1 LQARREYLM
10 DASSENVDPRSRAL
24 QQAFLALME
33 PEVGRRVGESAGMSS
48 ESHDLLLAAV
58 ETATASPE
66 EREDFMAQAQALA
79 ESAVD
84 ASWRQIEEMRRNAP
98 GIPVFRTLDTLPALL
113 LGVPLRP
120 FVSTSEA
127 TPPGLSRYD
136 IGMRHKVAHGI
147 VGAALTGQPAS
158 VGFSGFRMPSERLV
172 ERFHV
177 AILQA
182 GAVAGLLL
190 TGTINPE
197 DGCECHTMV
206 TDRIMAS
213 LGVGGRDRPDHGPVR
228 TLDEILA
235 EKGLTKA
242 FHDRFVDA
250 WNVAQDLLGPARASG
265 LLDREAEQ
273 LHTAGRITIDPVAV
287 AFAVNDIARIS
298 APGTDDLTGPATRM
312 AAMAVAERYVGGG
325 PVHATLSLVS
335 RTPTYRS
342 REHSELTAFTTAF
355 AAVLAG
361 RWRAEQP
368 MSGVAPAWDAV
379 ATPEGASTRDRQ
391 ATSLALTIVKRH
403 WKEIEAAARELI
415 GAGVI
420 DLPACPRR
428 DGPTT
433 GRSSASRPDRR
444 QRGRRR
450 RR

>member
-1 LQARREYLM
+1 M

-24 QQAFLALME
+24 GQAFLALME
-33 PEVGRRVGESAGMSS
+33 PEVGRRRGEGAVISS
-48 ESHDLLLAAV
+48 ESHDLLMAAV
-58 ETATASPE
+58 GAAAASPE
-66 EREDFMAQAQALA
+66 EREDFMAQARALA

-98 GIPVFRTLDTLPALL
+98 GIPVFRTLDTLPVLL

-120 FVSTSEA
+120 FLSTSEA

-136 IGMRHKVAHGI
+136 IGMRHTVAHGI
-147 VGAALTGQPAS
+147 VGAALTGQPFS
-158 VGFSGFRMPSERLV
+158 VGFGGFRVPGEGLAEKFR
-172 ERFHV
+172 V

-182 GAVAGLLL
+182 GAVADLLL
-190 TGTINPE
+190 TGTPNQE
-197 DGCECHTMV
+197 NGCGCHTLV
-206 TDRIMAS
+206 TDRIMAA
-213 LGVGGRDRPDHGPVR
+213 LGVEGDDRPDHDPVR
-228 TLDEILA
+228 TLDAILA
-235 EKGLTKA
+235 ERGLTEA
-242 FHDRFVDA
+242 FHDHFVDA
-250 WNVAQDLLGPARASG
+250 WNEAEDLVDRARASG
-265 LLDREAEQ
+265 LLDRKAEE
-273 LHTAGRITIDPVAV
+273 LHMAGRITVNPVEV
-287 AFAVNDIARIS
+287 AHAVNDIAMIS
-298 APGTDDLTGPATRM
+298 TPETDDLAGPATRM

-335 RTPTYRS
+335 RTPTYSS
-342 REHSELTAFTTAF
+342 REHAELTAFTTSF
-355 AAVLAG
+355 AAILAG
-361 RWRAEQP
+361 RWLEEQP
-368 MSGVAPAWDAV
+368 TSGVAPAWYGV

-391 ATSLALTIVKRH
+391 ATSLALAIVKRH
-403 WKEIEAAARELI
+403 WKEIEVAARELI